1 MKTFLLGLLI
11 LLSSAVF
18 ADDNILIT
26 DIAIKEGQQIIVF
39 IDNISRY
46 VTVAQEN
53 DIKIVFSAQDVLPGK
68 HIARI
73 KIIDNKLQTVTETV
87 KEIIVE

>member
-1 MKTFLLGLLI
+1 MKIFLSSLI
-11 LLSSAVF
+11 LLSFAAF

-39 IDNISRY
+39 IDNIGRY

-53 DIKIVFSAQDVLPGK
+53 DIKIIFAAEDVLPGK
-68 HIARI
+68 HIAII
-73 KIIDNKLQTVTETV
+73 KIIDNESRNITKIV
-87 KEIIVE
+87 KEIEVE

>member
-1 MKTFLLGLLI
+1 MKIFLISLI
-11 LLSSAVF
+11 LLSFSVF

-26 DIAIKEGQQIIVF
+26 DIAIKEGQQVIVF
-39 IDNISRY
+39 IDNIGRY

-53 DIKIVFSAQDVLPGK
+53 DVKIAFSAQDVLPGK

-73 KIIDNKLQTVTETV
+73 KIIDNKLQTVTEIV
-87 KEIIVE
+87 KEIDVK

>member
-1 MKTFLLGLLI
+1 MKIFLISLI
-11 LLSSAVF
+11 LLSFATF

-26 DIAIKEGQQIIVF
+26 DIAIKEGQQVIVF
-39 IDNISRY
+39 IDNIGRY

-53 DIKIVFSAQDVLPGK
+53 DVKIAFSAQDVLPGK

-73 KIIDNKLQTVTETV
+73 KIIDNKLQTVTEIV
-87 KEIIVE
+87 KEIDVK